1 MAETYD
7 TIIVGG
13 GAAGCVLAARLS
25 AQSSRKVLL
34 LEAGRD
40 YAPGEEPEDIL
51 DTYCTSYYNKDYK
64 WTGLKAHWRTRE
76 TSPPITLEQ
85 GRVIGGGGSVMG
97 MVALRGTPDDY
108 AEWEAAGAR
117 GWGWDDVLPHFLRLE
132 NDLDC
137 KGPLH
142 SQAGPVPIRR
152 TLRDRW
158 PPLSEA
164 VYQYASERQMPYVL
178 DMNGDF
184 RDGYC
189 SLPIS
194 ATDTRR
200 ASSALCYLDATV
212 RARPNLTIAA
222 QAFVTDIL
230 FEGRQAVGV
239 KALIAGQEQTLHA
252 REIVL
257 SGGAIHTPAILM
269 RAGIGPADHLRAL
282 GIDMVADLPGVG
294 ANLQN
299 HPLVF
304 IGAHLKRGARQSAD
318 LRPHPV
324 TCFRYSSN
332 MRGRPPS
339 DMYIAAHSKSSWNAL
354 GAQIANFN
362 ATIFKPASRGRV
374 SLLSADAREHP
385 QIEFNFCGEEIDL
398 RRLMDGFRRVIDV
411 VNSEP
416 VKKLYDAVFPI
427 QFTDRLR
434 LLNLKN
440 PANAM
445 KTTALAMAIDAVPPF
460 GRYAFSQ
467 LTSSRTDLASLAAG
481 DEALAEHVK
490 TNVAGTFHVS
500 GTCRMGHADDPM
512 TVVDPSGRVRGIA
525 GLRVV
530 DASIMPTVPRGNTNI
545 PTVMIGEKIAAEMVT
560 EGGLKAVA

>member
-1 MAETYD
+1 VAETYD

-332 MRGRPPS
+332 MRGCPPS

-445 KTTALAMAIDAVPPF
+445 KTTALALAIDAVPPF

-467 LTSSRTDLASLAAG
+467 LTSSRTDLASLAAA